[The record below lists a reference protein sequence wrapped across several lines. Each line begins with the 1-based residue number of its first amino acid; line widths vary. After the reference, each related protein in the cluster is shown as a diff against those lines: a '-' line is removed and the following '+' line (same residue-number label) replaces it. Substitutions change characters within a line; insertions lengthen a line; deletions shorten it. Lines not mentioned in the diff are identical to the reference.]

1 MMQLTRREHWLAVG
15 LGAFVAIW
23 ATYSFGVSPVRE
35 RMETL
40 NRVIP
45 EKENELGLLRAKASE
60 FVALRDGIDGIR
72 AKIASQEE
80 TFQLMPFVD
89 SLVQKCGLM
98 QNVVTMKPQTSQFGS
113 DYLETIV
120 EVEMEGL
127 TLQQLFD
134 FLLKLQSSNVL
145 TTTKQLH
152 IKKNLTDA
160 GLLDSQIVIS
170 NLKLSRS

>member
-1 MMQLTRREHWLAVG
+1 MQLTRREHWLAAG
-15 LGAFVAIW
+15 LGAFVVIW

-45 EKENELGLLRAKASE
+45 DKQSELDLLRAKASE
-60 FVALRDGIDGIR
+60 FAALRDGIEGIR

-89 SLVQKCGLM
+89 SLVRECGLM

-120 EVEMEGL
+120 EIEMEGL
-127 TLQQLFD
+127 TQPQLFD
-134 FLLKLQSSNVL
+134 FLLKLKSSEVL
-145 TTTKQLH
+145 TTTRRLD
-152 IKKNLTDA
+152 IKKNLTKA
-160 GLLDSQIVIS
+160 GLLDSQIEIS
-170 NLKLSRS
+170 NLKLSQG